1 MHKSVILGETASSNV
16 DKHAA
21 HCVSTVCKTKH
32 QPTGHTRIPG
42 MSAGVVTSL
51 LRNSVRFALKI
62 ESSPMP
68 QMRLCESSIVSS
80 SVLPD
85 LKREAVV

>member
-1 MHKSVILGETASSNV
+1 
-16 DKHAA
+16 
-21 HCVSTVCKTKH
+21 
-32 QPTGHTRIPG
+32 
-42 MSAGVVTSL
+42 MSGGVVTSL
-51 LRNSVRFALKI
+51 LRNSVRLALKM

-85 LKREAVV
+85 LKRGAVD